1 MPHKTTTK
9 AKRPPVSRHL
19 SPEALGH
26 ATARQGR
33 WTKWEGHKHGEW
45 KWDYPTNPF
54 APGSIQFR
62 AFNMQRLG
70 LVRS

>member
-1 MPHKTTTK
+1 MTLT
-9 AKRPPVSRHL
+9 
-19 SPEALGH
+19 SPAATIRLPATCKHPGH
-26 ATARQGR
+26 RTARQGK

-70 LVRS
+70 LVRT